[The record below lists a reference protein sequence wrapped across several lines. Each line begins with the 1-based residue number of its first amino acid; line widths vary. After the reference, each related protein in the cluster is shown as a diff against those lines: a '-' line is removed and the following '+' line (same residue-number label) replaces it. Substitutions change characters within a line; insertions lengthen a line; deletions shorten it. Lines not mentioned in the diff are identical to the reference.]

1 MLILN
6 LLPIYGKIL
15 LAMGQAVQEKERL
28 RLKFGK
34 SLAQNYQ
41 EAMERLEQIADQ
53 FPLVARPGETISHL
67 VALWDALVSSRP
79 EDPLEERLVPLTEQD
94 VEALGRDGSFRILSL
109 LKEKPLAQL
118 KYKPFDSP
126 FNDLYDCLNP
136 LTVVDLCPEGDEDK
150 PGMRLIAIKRER
162 LEGVSIDEFSYN
174 VGWVTEEELKSL
186 IQE

>member
-1 MLILN
+1 
-6 LLPIYGKIL
+6 
-15 LAMGQAVQEKERL
+15 MGQAAQEKERL

-34 SLAQNYQ
+34 SFARNYQ

-53 FPLVARPGETISHL
+53 FPLLARPGETISHL
-67 VALWDALVSSRP
+67 VALWDTLASSKP

-94 VEALGRDGSFRILSL
+94 VEALSKNGSFRILSL
-109 LKEKPLAQL
+109 LEEQPLAKL
-118 KYKPFDSP
+118 KHKPFDSP
-126 FNDLYDCLNP
+126 PFDDLYEHLNP
-136 LTVVDLCPEGDEDK
+136 LTIVDLCPEGDETK

-174 VGWVTEEELKSL
+174 VGWVTEEELESL